1 MMGTALFD
9 PVRCESELA
18 LFLSPGFREQVGSH
32 SLVTVRSSYYLSLS
46 PNSDRSLLVLSVA
59 ILWLPFQIGSQVSH
73 SREAR
78 EAPLF
83 GRCPGRNSSKRLASV
98 SSLLP
103 SSRQIYYTI
112 RSYPRLRDFLSRLR
126 SDQWGLPTSTRHMLL
141 WS

>member
-1 MMGTALFD
+1 M
-9 PVRCESELA
+9 
-18 LFLSPGFREQVGSH
+18 GSH

-83 GRCPGRNSSKRLASV
+83 GLKIKKPWLELQQEISFGGH
-98 SSLLP
+98 SSLHL
-103 SSRQIYYTI
+103 Y
-112 RSYPRLRDFLSRLR
+112 L
-126 SDQWGLPTSTRHMLL
+126 
-141 WS
+141 